1 MKFKENLK
9 KYLPLLIFTLYL
21 IIIHCNMLSSYGDDL
36 WFAKYKGSLI
46 NIMSYRYMNWT
57 SRFIFD
63 TLLFIFNA
71 YLPKLWIV
79 IEILLCYL
87 IYFSLNKIFNKEN
100 SPFIKYIIVLCFM
113 MYPFL
118 DMGSSGWITTTIVY
132 IWPLAFGLFSF
143 ATMLNENLRNT
154 KVLYILGVLSFF
166 IAINQEQVCL
176 LSIGFLIVF
185 NIYNY
190 LKKKKIS
197 KQMIIY
203 MVLAVLMLINHL
215 LCPGNAERT
224 AVSIATSFPEFKNL
238 SIIGKS
244 GLALNNT
251 LEMVFGQINYI
262 FIFMMITILI
272 TLIKNKVSKKYIV
285 LCCSIILLSLIIPFT
300 QVFSMSKLYG
310 GYLCPT
316 GKNCD
321 PVLPLIQYGS
331 KKYILSIFVSLYTI
345 MTTCILLYVT
355 TIKTKDKYKIFLL
368 PIMFIAAICS
378 RFVVG
383 FSPTL
388 YISGYRTGIFMYF
401 LFIGIIVSL
410 LKNIKLKKEEQINLA
425 ILILSFIAL
434 YHFIDLSLN
443 IKI

>member
-1 MKFKENLK
+1 MKFKGNLK

-79 IEILLCYL
+79 VELLLCYL

-100 SPFIKYIIVLCFM
+100 SSFIKYIIVSCFM

-143 ATMLNENLRNT
+143 ATMLNENLRNN
-154 KVLYILGVLSFF
+154 KVLYILGILSFF

-185 NIYNY
+185 YIYDY

-197 KQMIIY
+197 KQKIIY
-203 MVLAVLMLINHL
+203 LVLAVLMLINHL

-251 LEMVFGQINYI
+251 FEMVYGQINYI
-262 FIFMMITILI
+262 FLFMMIAILI
-272 TLIKNKVSKKYIV
+272 TLIKNKVNKKYIV
-285 LCCSIILLSLIIPFT
+285 FCCSIILLSLIIPFT
-300 QVFSMSKLYG
+300 QVFSMSRLYG

-316 GKNCD
+316 GKNCA
-321 PVLPLIQYGS
+321 PILPLIQYGS
-331 KKYILSIFVSLYTI
+331 KKYILSLLVSLYTI
-345 MTTCILLYVT
+345 VVTCILLYVT
-355 TIKTKDKYKIFLL
+355 TIKAKDKYRKLLL

-383 FSPTL
+383 YSPTL

-401 LFIGIIVSL
+401 LFIGITVSL
-410 LKNIKLKKEEQINLA
+410 LKNIKLKREEQINLA
-425 ILILSFIAL
+425 ILMISFIAL